1 MANKTTQVKDVNQTV
16 QEGNAPAQNE
26 RGAPG
31 DQAVRSPQVDKRAIT
46 AVMHAMLYTK
56 EPTLIT
62 QYEVVKFTLALMLV
76 DNYNEYR
83 KVDKELHNALVN
95 RMLKHVYLIYKDS
108 DYDGFDL
115 VLISPIVL
123 DNMQLAAISNEA
135 RAYGSILQDSYL
147 KLAEQA
153 KLYRALERTINY
165 LVVKWAGKSSV
176 ADAALDA
183 AAALAREYNLDAKDV
198 KYFYDIFCIKYG
210 VCKGVSKA

>member
-1 MANKTTQVKDVNQTV
+1 MGVVPSEVTQAGQI
-16 QEGNAPAQNE
+16 
-26 RGAPG
+26 
-31 DQAVRSPQVDKRAIT
+31 DKRAIT

-62 QYEVVKFTLALMLV
+62 QYEVVKSTLALMLV
-76 DNYNEYR
+76 DDYDEYR
-83 KVDKELHNALVN
+83 KVDEELHNALVN

-108 DYDGFDL
+108 DYDDFDL

-147 KLAEQA
+147 RLAEHA
-153 KLYRALERTINY
+153 ELYRTLERTINY

-176 ADAALDA
+176 ADAVLDA
-183 AAALAREYNLDAKDV
+183 ATALAREYNLDAKDV
-198 KYFYDIFCIKYG
+198 KYFYDIFCLKYG
-210 VCKGVSKA
+210 VCKGGSAEGVAQGVRP